1 MCGICG
7 FTNFNSS
14 VTEPS
19 SVIQNMNHSL
29 KHRGPDGEG
38 YAIVVYQEDKES
50 QICVSSNL
58 DKVSG
63 SEERLQ
69 VLLGHSRLSII
80 DVESGDQ
87 PMSNEDD
94 SVVIVVNGEI
104 YNHQE
109 LRTELESKGHVFKT
123 HSDSESVLHLYEE
136 LGTECFGKLNGMFA
150 CAIWDNKHQRLVL
163 GRDRFG
169 QKPLYYT
176 EVSGNVVFGSELKAV
191 LKHPTVDTNIDN
203 ISLSQYF
210 TYEYVP
216 APRTIYKNI
225 YKLPAGC
232 FAEWQV
238 HNNSCSNRTMQR
250 YWSYG
255 AAAVDKTITGEGA
268 AGRLT
273 ELFEQSVKRRLMSD
287 VPLGVFLSGGLDSSM
302 TAAMACRHAHGRVKT
317 FSVAFD
323 DPSFDESSHARKVAD
338 FLGTEH
344 YEKRFHV
351 DELYQSIDEVLS
363 NLDEPM
369 ADASL
374 LPTYLL
380 SKFTREHVT
389 VALGGDGADEL
400 FCGYPTFQAH
410 KAAQLYRMIPDFF
423 HKRVVCPLVNLLP
436 VSHKNMSFDFKLKQF
451 LKGVKESPEICQ
463 QYWLGAFADNEL
475 GELLKNDFID
485 SSVASYE
492 SSKKYFRQ
500 SDGAD
505 IYNRMSQ
512 LYVNTYLQD
521 DILTKVDRASMSVSL
536 EARSPFLD
544 VDFAEYA
551 AKLPGKMKLKG
562 FRTKHILKKAARG
575 LIPDEIIDR
584 PKKGFGIPI
593 GNWFRNELKDRITD
607 PSFAKGLAEFGVRK
621 EQVEK
626 MVDEHLRGEKDN
638 RKQLWT
644 LFVLNSFGK

>member
-7 FTNFNSS
+7 FTNYKKTERDPIPVIRRMNSELS
-14 VTEPS
+14 
-19 SVIQNMNHSL
+19 
-29 KHRGPDGEG
+29 HRGPDGSG
-38 YAIVVYQEDKES
+38 FSVASIADGVRLYSES
-50 QICVSSNL
+50 QRIENEISDC
-58 DKVSG
+58 D
-63 SEERLQ
+63 EH
-69 VLLGHSRLSII
+69 VLFAHSRLSII
-80 DVESGDQ
+80 DVESGAQ
-87 PMSNEDD
+87 PISNEDG

-109 LRTELESKGHVFKT
+109 LRSELETKGHLFKT
-123 HSDSESVLHLYEE
+123 HSDSESILHLYEDI
-136 LGTECFGKLNGMFA
+136 GADCFTKLNGMFA
-150 CAIWDNKHQRLVL
+150 CAIWDNKKQLLVL

-176 EVSGNVVFGSELKAV
+176 EVNGNLVFGSELKAV
-191 LKHPTVDTNIDN
+191 LKHPAVDAQIDN
-203 ISLSQYF
+203 VSLSQYF
-210 TYEYVP
+210 AYEYVP

-225 YKLPAGC
+225 SKLPAGC
-232 FAEWQV
+232 FAEF
-238 HNNSCSNRTMQR
+238 SMQNGGCATVEVQQ
-250 YWSYG
+250 YWSYIT
-255 AAAVDKTITGEGA
+255 AVTNKTISENDA
-268 AGRLT
+268 ANRLS
-273 ELFEQSVKRRLMSD
+273 ELFEQSVQRRLMSD

-302 TAAMACRHAHGRVKT
+302 TAAMACRHAQRRVKT

-323 DPSFDESSHARKVAD
+323 DPSFDESSHARKVAG

-351 DELYQSIDEVLS
+351 DELYQSIDDIIS

-369 ADASL
+369 ADSSL

-410 KAAQLYRMIPDFF
+410 KAAQLYRHIPSVI
-423 HKRVVCPLVNLLP
+423 HNRAINPLVNLLP

-451 LKGVKESPEICQ
+451 LKGAHKSPEICQ

-475 GELLKNDFID
+475 GALLEPGVYSANH
-485 SSVASYE
+485 
-492 SSKKYFRQ
+492 
-500 SDGAD
+500 D
-505 IYNRMSQ
+505 IYAPSREYFGQSAGDDMHNRMSQ

-521 DILTKVDRASMSVSL
+521 DILTKVDRASMAVSL
-536 EARSPFLD
+536 EARTPFLD
-544 VDFAEYA
+544 VDFAEFA
-551 AKLPGKMKLKG
+551 ATVPGNMKLN
-562 FRTKHILKKAARG
+562 RLTTKHILKKTARG

-593 GNWFRNELKDRITD
+593 GKWFKNELKNRITD
-607 PSFAKGLAEFGVRK
+607 PSFAAGLAEFGVREEK
-621 EQVEK
+621 VEQLVT
-626 MVDEHLRGEKDN
+626 EHLRGAKDN
-638 RKQLWT
+638 RKQLWA